1 MPNLDQN
8 EADIEHNIEFRA
20 VVDATS
26 ASFTVNQ
33 TNPGVGPVTVKI
45 TAFTTA
51 FEEGVI
57 LSTGSPTI
65 RTSTSL
71 SVSIVDF
78 VVKTGNTQ
86 FTPVAS
92 IDADGNLII
101 TGLSTGDEVQWTTS
115 GTHNRVLIENISV
128 QDGIGNDNNTFD
140 IGGFSIARAQ
150 GDSAPIPNILFDD
163 DGPSIDP
170 TQVATPT
177 LTVDE
182 SIFATDASASFAGLF
197 TAGAFGNDGP
207 KDADNNDI
215 ADADALSYKLGISAP
230 GAASGLTDTLTNEAV
245 TLSVNAAGT
254 VVTGASATGGT
265 VFTITL
271 NAATGLVTLDQVRAV
286 VHDDPLDPD
295 ENTSPAQLSAANL
308 VTLTATIID
317 GDLDT
322 DTATRDIGDAF
333 KFEDDGPSID
343 PTQVATPTLT
353 VDETIFATDASASFA
368 GLFTAGAFGN
378 DGPKDADNND
388 IADADALSYK
398 LGISAP
404 GAASGLTDTLTNEA
418 VTLSVNAAGTVV
430 TGASATGGTVFTITL
445 NAATGLVTLDQVR
458 AVVHDDP
465 LDPDENTSPAQLS
478 AANLVT
484 LTATIIDGDLDTDTA
499 TRDIGDAFKFEDD
512 GPSIDPTQVATP
524 TLTVD
529 ETIFATDASAS
540 FAGLFT
546 AGAFGNDGPKDADNN
561 DIADADALSY
571 KLGISAP
578 GAASGLTDTLTNEAV
593 TLSVNAAGTVVT
605 GASATGG
612 TVFTITLNAATGLVT
627 LDQVRAV
634 VHDDPLDPDENTSPA
649 QLSAAN
655 LVTLTAT
662 IIDGDLD
669 TDTATRDIGDAF
681 KFEDDG
687 PAVTVNDATGN
698 YVAGAQGTWTDLPG
712 ADGFESL
719 GVTFDSY
726 QIDDNGSVP
735 VNAALTQTDDFAFEG
750 SITDDFNGDGT
761 DETVDFTLTFD
772 PGPEYLR
779 PAGHDS
785 ARDDREIQHLAG
797 VAATGRPGRSADF
810 VVRRQPGRAAT
821 TSCSSASCATAPIEG
836 GNPPP
841 PATNDI
847 EDLVVVGRNRP
858 DGGCRSTRCCR
869 SRA

>member
-1 MPNLDQN
+1 MTSDSTPITGVAFDFTDGASSGFFDLDDNEIFLFHDATDPNIVLLREGNGTVADLAGAIVGAIYLDVDVDGTSTSETVDVWLVQFEAFANVTPSNPDDTLTLANLALSASSTISFDFTGAPSGSNLFMMFGDPTSTQIVVIGENPLNQSKGGNINTKDVLNISQAGSTTSFGVNGQALNDSAGHPTEGAFITYVTGATTNFLVPNLDQN
-8 EADIEHNIEFRA
+8 EADLEQNIQFQD
-20 VVDATS
+20 VVNATS

-45 TAFTTA
+45 TAFSTA
-51 FEEGVI
+51 AEQGVNYVDGLTNDTHVDI
-57 LSTGSPTI
+57 LSA
-65 RTSTSL
+65 
-71 SVSIVDF
+71 SIVDF

-86 FTPVAS
+86 FTPVATVN
-92 IDADGNLII
+92 ADGTLTI
-101 TGLSTGDEVQWTTS
+101 TGLSTGDEVQWTTD
-115 GTHNRVLIENISV
+115 GTHNRVLIENISAH
-128 QDGIGNDNNTFD
+128 DGISGNDNNTFD
-140 IGGFSIARAQ
+140 IGGFTIARAQ

-170 TQVATPT
+170 TQVAM
-177 LTVDE
+177 
-182 SIFATDASASFAGLF
+182 
-197 TAGAFGNDGP
+197 
-207 KDADNNDI
+207 
-215 ADADALSYKLGISAP
+215 
-230 GAASGLTDTLTNEAV
+230 
-245 TLSVNAAGT
+245 
-254 VVTGASATGGT
+254 
-265 VFTITL
+265 
-271 NAATGLVTLDQVRAV
+271 
-286 VHDDPLDPD
+286 
-295 ENTSPAQLSAANL
+295 
-308 VTLTATIID
+308 
-317 GDLDT
+317 
-322 DTATRDIGDAF
+322 
-333 KFEDDGPSID
+333 
-343 PTQVATPTLT
+343 PTLT

-512 GPSIDPTQVATP
+512 GPSIDPTQVAMP

-561 DIADADALSY
+561 DIDDADAISY

-612 TVFTITLNAATGLVT
+612 TVFTITLNADTGLVT

-634 VHDDPLDPDENTSPA
+634 VHDDPP
-649 QLSAAN
+649 
-655 LVTLTAT
+655 
-662 IIDGDLD
+662 
-669 TDTATRDIGDAF
+669 TRTRT
-681 KFEDDG
+681 
-687 PAVTVNDATGN
+687 P
-698 YVAGAQGTWTDLPG
+698 
-712 ADGFESL
+712 
-719 GVTFDSY
+719 
-726 QIDDNGSVP
+726 
-735 VNAALTQTDDFAFEG
+735 
-750 SITDDFNGDGT
+750 
-761 DETVDFTLTFD
+761 
-772 PGPEYLR
+772 
-779 PAGHDS
+779 
-785 ARDDREIQHLAG
+785 
-797 VAATGRPGRSADF
+797 
-810 VVRRQPGRAAT
+810 RRR
-821 TSCSSASCATAPIEG
+821 SSA
-836 GNPPP
+836 PP
-841 PATNDI
+841 TW
-847 EDLVVVGRNRP
+847 
-858 DGGCRSTRCCR
+858 
-869 SRA
+869 SR